1 MLRSLWIA
9 ASGMQSQQMN
19 IDVCANNLANVN
31 TAGFKRSRL
40 DFQDLMYQTIKLP
53 GTVAG
58 GGAVIPVGMQ
68 LGQGCRPVAIQK
80 IFVQG
85 DYEQTGNELDLAIE
99 GAGFFQV
106 TLPDGE
112 TAYTRSG
119 AFKKDSEGRLCSSDG
134 YLLSPGI
141 TIPEDAVKVSVEAD
155 GTVSVLQAGQSS
167 PTQVGTI
174 ELATFVNPGGLVAQG
189 KNLYIPSDASGT
201 AITGTPGTTGLGTLA
216 QGYLEMSNVSVVE
229 EMVNMIVGQ
238 RAYEINSKAIQAADE
253 MLQMANN
260 LKR

>member
-31 TAGFKRSRL
+31 TSGFKRGRV

-58 GGAVIPVGMQ
+58 AGGVIPIGLQ
-68 LGQGCRPVAIQK
+68 LGHGCRTVAIQK

-85 DYEQTGNELDLAIE
+85 DYQQTGNELDLAIE
-99 GAGFFQV
+99 GGGFFQV
-106 TLPDGE
+106 TLTDGE
-112 TAYTRSG
+112 TAYTRAG
-119 AFKKDSEGRLCSSDG
+119 AFKKDNEGRICTSDG
-134 YLLSPGI
+134 YLISPAI
-141 TIPEDAVKVSVEAD
+141 TIPEDAVKISVEAD

-174 ELATFVNPGGLVAQG
+174 ELATFVNPAGLLSQG
-189 KNLYIPSDASGT
+189 KNLYFPSDASGE
-201 AITGTPGTTGLGTLA
+201 AITGTPGTSGLGTIA